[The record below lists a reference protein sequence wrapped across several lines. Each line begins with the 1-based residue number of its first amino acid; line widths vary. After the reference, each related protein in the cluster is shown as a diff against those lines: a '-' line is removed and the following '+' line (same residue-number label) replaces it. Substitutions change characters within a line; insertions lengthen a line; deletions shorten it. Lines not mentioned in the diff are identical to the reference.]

1 MGHHAVIDKMK
12 NNNNRQLNTVSD
24 IKSTQS
30 NAFWWCQIVGWG
42 LFALFNFAVRSPYS
56 QSVLGEFANSLS
68 LFIGFVVS
76 TSLLRRYYQRF
87 LRSDN
92 TLWNLVQIFLASTVS
107 AILTELI
114 VAALVLPNYQWLFGE
129 PLTNAWQQM
138 LFSMPN
144 LIFFTLLWSAVYVIV
159 RRQRQLR
166 QSKEQAEQ
174 LVTSLKAAQLDVL
187 MNQLNPH
194 FVFNAINNIRAL
206 ILEDK
211 HKARDCLADLSEV
224 MRVTMQVKQD
234 KVWTFEQELQLVDSY
249 LSLNKLQFEE
259 RLQIIKQIDDATLNQ
274 AFPCMMLQLLVENA
288 IKHGINQRRDG
299 GEIKLVAAIENGNF
313 TLKVSNPGVIDH
325 TQVGTGVGITNIQE
339 RLQLLRQ
346 QNRLQGLTPHFNL
359 SQEGDTV
366 VAQLTIGSQ
375 ND

>member
-1 MGHHAVIDKMK
+1 MK
-12 NNNNRQLNTVSD
+12 NKNNLQLNMLNENTSP
-24 IKSTQS
+24 QS
-30 NAFWWCQIVGWG
+30 NAFWWCQIIGWG
-42 LFALFNFAVRSPYS
+42 LFSLFNFAVRSPHS
-56 QSVLGEFANSLS
+56 QSQMGELANSLA
-68 LFIGFVVS
+68 LFVGFVVS
-76 TSLLRRYYQRF
+76 TSLLRRYYKRF
-87 LRSDN
+87 LHSDN

-107 AILTELI
+107 AVVTELI
-114 VAALVLPNYQWLFGE
+114 VAALVLPNHQWLFGE
-129 PLTNAWQQM
+129 PLTNVWQQM
-138 LFSMPN
+138 LWSMPN
-144 LIFFTLLWSAVYVIV
+144 LIFFTLLWSAVYVVV

-259 RLQIIKQIDDATLNQ
+259 RLQVVKQIDEATLTQ
-274 AFPCMMLQLLVENA
+274 VFPCMMLQLLVENA
-288 IKHGINQRRDG
+288 IKHGINQQTDG
-299 GEIKLVAAIENGNF
+299 GEITLVASIEAGCF
-313 TLKVSNPGVIDH
+313 TLRVSNPGAIDKLK
-325 TQVGTGVGITNIQE
+325 VSTGVGLTNIKE
-339 RLQLLRQ
+339 RLLLLDQ

-359 SQEGDTV
+359 AQEDDTV
-366 VAQLTIGSQ
+366 VAQLTLGSK